1 MNLMRPFLEGPHR
14 GRRFILNMDQTPV
27 FFSMTSKR
35 TLEVI
40 GVKTVHI
47 RTSTNDTKRATVAV
61 TIAYSH

>member
-1 MNLMRPFLEGPHR
+1 MNA
-14 GRRFILNMDQTPV
+14 
-27 FFSMTSKR
+27 KR

-61 TIAYSH
+61 TITARVQFSRQWLSLRGSQMDAS